1 MEASVVDLRYKTK
14 EIIRAL
20 DRNEKVE
27 IFYRGVLK
35 GSIEPAAPKKTRKS
49 AAEHPFFGM
58 YQDEAESVESV
69 MEKLR
74 SGRVHV
80 V

>member
-1 MEASVVDLRYKTK
+1 MVDLRYKTK

-20 DRNEKVE
+20 DRNEKVQ

-35 GSIEPAAPKKTRKS
+35 GPIEPATPRKKCKS

-58 YQDEAESVESV
+58 FKDETESVEAV

-74 SGRVHV
+74 SGRVYAA
-80 V
+80 